1 MAEIITVERR
11 RRWSDEDKRRI
22 VGEAQGPRGGVSAV
36 AKRYGLYPS
45 QIFSWR
51 RALRDRAL
59 RAEGA
64 GAFAPV
70 VIGEAAALASSG
82 MPAAL
87 DGAPLAACGR
97 IEIILGGGRRVVVGS
112 DVDAAALR
120 RVLDVLER
128 R

>member
-82 MPAAL
+82 VPAAV
-87 DGAPLAACGR
+87 DGAQVTACGR
-97 IEIILGGGRRVVVGS
+97 IEIVLGGGRRVVVGS
-112 DVDAAALR
+112 DVDASALR